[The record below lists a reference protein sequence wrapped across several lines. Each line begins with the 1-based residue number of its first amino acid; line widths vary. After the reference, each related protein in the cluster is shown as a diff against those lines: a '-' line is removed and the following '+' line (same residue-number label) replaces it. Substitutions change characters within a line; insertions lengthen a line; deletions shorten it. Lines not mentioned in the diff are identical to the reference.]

1 MQQQDP
7 EVVRPDGQSIRRRR
21 HERGWPP
28 RELIDAISDASEA
41 SSGIPKTITP
51 NLLLGIEDHNEAI
64 PYETL
69 CLVADG
75 LHCDPVDILMV
86 ESDDE
91 DEDDHEDEDD
101 DD

>member
-1 MQQQDP
+1 MQS
-7 EVVRPDGQSIRRRR
+7 EEGEIVRPDGQSIRRRR

-28 RELIDAISDASEA
+28 HELIMAIAQASLDT
-41 SSGIPKTITP
+41 SGIRKTNTP

-75 LHCDPVDILMV
+75 LCCDPVDILKF
-86 ESDDE
+86 E
-91 DEDDHEDEDD
+91 DEEAND
-101 DD
+101 